1 MYGESDYQEEILEA
15 EKAFQVKY
23 FSYFVGEVK
32 YFFFCFVDMA
42 ITSLKGRFKE
52 LMVIKDIYSDY
63 ICSGGP
69 WSRMILNLKS
79 DAQNFQKLS
88 LLMVHEM
95 LRYVILFLN
104 WRL

>member
-1 MYGESDYQEEILEA
+1 MKVVDDLVRSQCENTYDESDYQEETLEA

-52 LMVIKDIYSDY
+52 LMVIKDIYSDFY
-63 ICSGGP
+63 
-69 WSRMILNLKS
+69 
-79 DAQNFQKLS
+79 
-88 LLMVHEM
+88 
-95 LRYVILFLN
+95 
-104 WRL
+104 